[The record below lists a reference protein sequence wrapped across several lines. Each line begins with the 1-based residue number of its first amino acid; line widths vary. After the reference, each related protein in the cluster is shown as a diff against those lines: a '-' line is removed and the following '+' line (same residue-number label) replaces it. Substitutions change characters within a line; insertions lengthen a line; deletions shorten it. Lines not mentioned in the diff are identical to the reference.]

1 MRNKHMHYISTRGE
15 TPAMP
20 FQDAVLT
27 GLAPDGGLLLPET
40 IPDVRGELD
49 SWRGLGFVELAERV
63 MGKFIGDMSA
73 VELRAL
79 LERSYARFDDPA
91 IVPIRDLGSL
101 KIMELFHGPTLAFKD
116 VALQFLGTLFE
127 QILTERGLRMNILG
141 ATSGDTGS
149 AAIAGVQGRDGI
161 EIFVMYPEG
170 RTSALQELQMT
181 AVPDANVHC
190 LAIDGSFDDCQAIMK
205 SLFNDLPFKAKHGLG
220 AVNSVNWARVL
231 AQVVYYVQAGLAL
244 ERNGVGPAICV
255 PTGNF
260 GNIFAGY
267 VALKMGAPIDR
278 LILATNDNDILV
290 RFFNTGRYQR
300 GAVHF
305 TLSPSMDIQVA
316 SNFERFLFLHLNRD
330 SDALR
335 AFMESFASGE
345 EARLSGGAPLDD
357 RIVATSVDRDTT
369 LRTIAE
375 TYRDTGYIVDPHTAV
390 GVAAARR
397 FESDGPVLCLA
408 TAHPAKFPE
417 SVDQT
422 IGKPV
427 ARHPALE
434 ALKGATSRKTSLP
447 AEVGAV
453 REFVERHAL

>member
-1 MRNKHMHYISTRGE
+1 MQYISTRGD

-27 GLAPDGGLLLPET
+27 GLAPDGGLLVPEV
-40 IPDVRGELD
+40 IPDVRDELD
-49 SWRGLGFVELAERV
+49 DWRGLGFVELAARV

-73 VELRAL
+73 EDLRAL

-91 IVPIRDLGSL
+91 IVPVRDVGSL
-101 KIMELFHGPTLAFKD
+101 KVLELFHGPTLAFKD

-127 QILTERGLRMNILG
+127 QILAERGLRMNILG

-149 AAIAGVQGRDGI
+149 AAIAGVQGKDGI

-205 SLFNDLPFKAKHGLG
+205 TLFNDLPFKAKHGLG
-220 AVNSVNWARVL
+220 AFNSVNWARVL

-244 ERNGVGPAICV
+244 ERNGVGPTICV

-267 VALKMGAPIDR
+267 VALQMGVPIDR
-278 LILATNDNDILV
+278 LILATNENDILA
-290 RFFNTGRYQR
+290 RFFNTGVYRR
-300 GAVHF
+300 GAVHY

-316 SNFERFLFLHLNRD
+316 SNFERFLFLHVNRD

-335 AFMESFASGE
+335 AFMESFASSD
-345 EARLSGGAPLDD
+345 EARLTGGAPLDD
-357 RIVATSVDRDTT
+357 RIVATSVDTDTT
-369 LRTIAE
+369 LATIAE
-375 TYRDTGYIVDPHTAV
+375 TYRDTGYIIDPHTAV
-390 GVAAARR
+390 GVAAARQ

-417 SVDQT
+417 SVDQA

-447 AEVGAV
+447 ADVEAV
-453 REFVERHAL
+453 RDFVEQHAR

>member
-1 MRNKHMHYISTRGE
+1 MQYISTRGD

-40 IPDVRGELD
+40 IPDVRDELD
-49 SWRGLGFVELAERV
+49 GWRGLGFVELAARV

-73 VELRAL
+73 DNLQAL
-79 LERSYARFDDPA
+79 LERSYASFDDPA
-91 IVPIRDLGSL
+91 IVPVRDVGSL
-101 KIMELFHGPTLAFKD
+101 KVLELFHGPTLAFKD

-127 QILTERGLRMNILG
+127 QILAERGLRMNILG

-149 AAIAGVQGRDGI
+149 AAIAGVQGKDGI

-205 SLFNDLPFKAKHGLG
+205 TLFNDLPFKAKHGLG

-231 AQVVYYVQAGLAL
+231 AQVVYYVQAGLEL
-244 ERNGVGPAICV
+244 QRNGVGPTICV

-267 VALKMGAPIDR
+267 VALQMGVPIDR
-278 LILATNDNDILV
+278 LILATNENDILA
-290 RFFNTGRYQR
+290 RFFNTGVYRR
-300 GAVHF
+300 GAVHY
-305 TLSPSMDIQVA
+305 TLSPAMDIQVA
-316 SNFERFLFLHLNRD
+316 SNFERFLFLHVNRD

-335 AFMESFASGE
+335 AFMESFTSSD
-345 EARLSGGAPLDD
+345 EARLTGGAPLDD
-357 RIVATSVDRDTT
+357 RIVATSVDTDTT
-369 LRTIAE
+369 LMTIAE
-375 TYRDTGYIVDPHTAV
+375 TYRDTGYIIDPHTAV
-390 GVAAARR
+390 GVAAARQ
-397 FESDGPVLCLA
+397 FECDGPVLCLA

-417 SVDQT
+417 SVDQA

-427 ARHPALE
+427 ARHPTLE
-434 ALKGATSRKTSLP
+434 ALKGRTSRKTSLP
-447 AEVGAV
+447 ADVDAV
-453 REFVERHAL
+453 RDFVEQHAR

>member
-1 MRNKHMHYISTRGE
+1 MQYISTRGD

-27 GLAPDGGLLLPET
+27 GLAPDGGLLVPEV
-40 IPDVRGELD
+40 IPDVRDELD
-49 SWRGLGFVELAERV
+49 DWRGLGFVELAARV

-73 VELRAL
+73 EDLRAL

-101 KIMELFHGPTLAFKD
+101 KVLELFHGPTLAFKD

-127 QILTERGLRMNILG
+127 QILAERGLRMNILG

-149 AAIAGVQGRDGI
+149 AAIAGVQGKDGI

-205 SLFNDLPFKAKHGLG
+205 TLFNDLPFKAKHGLG
-220 AVNSVNWARVL
+220 AFNSVNWARVL

-244 ERNGVGPAICV
+244 ERNGVGPTICV

-267 VALKMGAPIDR
+267 VALQMGVPIDR
-278 LILATNDNDILV
+278 LILATNENDILA
-290 RFFNTGRYQR
+290 RFFNTGVYRR
-300 GAVHF
+300 GAVHY

-316 SNFERFLFLHLNRD
+316 SNFERFLFLHMNRD

-335 AFMESFASGE
+335 AFMESFASSD
-345 EARLSGGAPLDD
+345 EARLTGGAPLDD
-357 RIVATSVDRDTT
+357 RIVATSVDTDTT
-369 LRTIAE
+369 LATIAE
-375 TYRDTGYIVDPHTAV
+375 TYRDTGYIIDPHTAV
-390 GVAAARR
+390 GVAAARQ

-417 SVDQT
+417 SVDQA

-447 AEVGAV
+447 ADVEAV
-453 REFVERHAL
+453 RDFVEQHAR

>member
-1 MRNKHMHYISTRGE
+1 
-15 TPAMP
+15 
-20 FQDAVLT
+20 VLT
-27 GLAPDGGLLLPET
+27 GLAPDGGLLVPEV
-40 IPDVRGELD
+40 IPDVRDELD
-49 SWRGLGFVELAERV
+49 DWRGLGFVELAARV

-73 VELRAL
+73 EDLRAL

-91 IVPIRDLGSL
+91 IVPVRDLGSL
-101 KIMELFHGPTLAFKD
+101 KVLELFHGPTLAFKD

-127 QILTERGLRMNILG
+127 QILAERGLRMNILG

-149 AAIAGVQGRDGI
+149 AAIAGVQGKDGI

-205 SLFNDLPFKAKHGLG
+205 TLFNDLPFKAKHGLG
-220 AVNSVNWARVL
+220 AFNSVNWARVL

-244 ERNGVGPAICV
+244 ERNGVGPTICV

-267 VALKMGAPIDR
+267 VALQMGVPIDR
-278 LILATNDNDILV
+278 LILATNENDILA
-290 RFFNTGRYQR
+290 RFFNTGVYRR
-300 GAVHF
+300 GAVHY

-316 SNFERFLFLHLNRD
+316 SNFERFLFLHVNRD

-335 AFMESFASGE
+335 AFMESFASSD
-345 EARLSGGAPLDD
+345 EARLTGGAPLDD
-357 RIVATSVDRDTT
+357 RIVATSVDTDTT
-369 LRTIAE
+369 LATIAE
-375 TYRDTGYIVDPHTAV
+375 TYRDTGYIIDPHTAV
-390 GVAAARR
+390 GVAAARQ

-417 SVDQT
+417 SVDQA

-447 AEVGAV
+447 ADVEAV
-453 REFVERHAL
+453 RDYVEQHAR

>member
-1 MRNKHMHYISTRGE
+1 
-15 TPAMP
+15 
-20 FQDAVLT
+20 
-27 GLAPDGGLLLPET
+27 
-40 IPDVRGELD
+40 
-49 SWRGLGFVELAERV
+49 
-63 MGKFIGDMSA
+63 
-73 VELRAL
+73 
-79 LERSYARFDDPA
+79 
-91 IVPIRDLGSL
+91 
-101 KIMELFHGPTLAFKD
+101 
-116 VALQFLGTLFE
+116 
-127 QILTERGLRMNILG
+127 
-141 ATSGDTGS
+141 
-149 AAIAGVQGRDGI
+149 
-161 EIFVMYPEG
+161 MYPEG

-205 SLFNDLPFKAKHGLG
+205 TLFNDLPFKAKHGLG

-231 AQVVYYVQAGLAL
+231 AQIVYYVQAALAL

-267 VALKMGAPIDR
+267 VALKMGVPIDR
-278 LILATNDNDILV
+278 LILATNDNDILA
-290 RFFNTGRYQR
+290 RFFNTGVYRR

-305 TLSPSMDIQVA
+305 THSPSMDIQVA
-316 SNFERFLFLHLNRD
+316 SNFERFLFLQLNRD

-335 AFMESFASGE
+335 TFMQSFGSSD

-357 RIVATSVDRDTT
+357 RIVATSVDTDTT

-417 SVDQT
+417 SVDEA

-447 AEVGAV
+447 ADVDAV
-453 REFVERHAL
+453 REFVEQHAR

>member
-1 MRNKHMHYISTRGE
+1 
-15 TPAMP
+15 
-20 FQDAVLT
+20 
-27 GLAPDGGLLLPET
+27 
-40 IPDVRGELD
+40 
-49 SWRGLGFVELAERV
+49 
-63 MGKFIGDMSA
+63 MSA
-73 VELRAL
+73 EDLRAL

-91 IVPIRDLGSL
+91 IVPVRDVGSL
-101 KIMELFHGPTLAFKD
+101 KVLELFHGPTLAFKD

-127 QILTERGLRMNILG
+127 QILAERGLRMNILG

-149 AAIAGVQGRDGI
+149 AAIAGVQGKDGI

-205 SLFNDLPFKAKHGLG
+205 TLFNDLPFKAKHGLG
-220 AVNSVNWARVL
+220 AFNSVNWARVL

-244 ERNGVGPAICV
+244 ERNGVGPTICV

-267 VALKMGAPIDR
+267 VALQMGVPIDR
-278 LILATNDNDILV
+278 LILATNENDILA
-290 RFFNTGRYQR
+290 RFFNTGVYRR
-300 GAVHF
+300 GAVHY

-316 SNFERFLFLHLNRD
+316 SNFERFLFLHVNRD

-335 AFMESFASGE
+335 AFMESFASSD
-345 EARLSGGAPLDD
+345 EARLTGGAPLDD
-357 RIVATSVDRDTT
+357 RIVATSVDTDTT
-369 LRTIAE
+369 LATIAE
-375 TYRDTGYIVDPHTAV
+375 TYRDTGYIIDPHTAV
-390 GVAAARR
+390 GVAAARQ

-417 SVDQT
+417 SVDQA

-447 AEVGAV
+447 ADVEAV
-453 REFVERHAL
+453 RDFVEQHAR

>member
-1 MRNKHMHYISTRGE
+1 
-15 TPAMP
+15 
-20 FQDAVLT
+20 
-27 GLAPDGGLLLPET
+27 
-40 IPDVRGELD
+40 VRDELD
-49 SWRGLGFVELAERV
+49 DWRGLGFVELAARV

-73 VELRAL
+73 EDLRAL

-91 IVPIRDLGSL
+91 IVPVRDLGSL
-101 KIMELFHGPTLAFKD
+101 KVLELFHGPTLAFKD

-127 QILTERGLRMNILG
+127 QILAERGLRMNILG

-149 AAIAGVQGRDGI
+149 AAIAGVQGKDGI

-205 SLFNDLPFKAKHGLG
+205 TLFNDLPFKAKHGLG
-220 AVNSVNWARVL
+220 AFNSVNWARVL

-244 ERNGVGPAICV
+244 ERNGVGPTICV

-267 VALKMGAPIDR
+267 VALQMGVPIDR
-278 LILATNDNDILV
+278 LILATNENDILA
-290 RFFNTGRYQR
+290 RFFNTGVYRR
-300 GAVHF
+300 GAVHY

-316 SNFERFLFLHLNRD
+316 SNFERFLFLHVNRD

-335 AFMESFASGE
+335 AFMESFASSD
-345 EARLSGGAPLDD
+345 EARLTGGAPLDD
-357 RIVATSVDRDTT
+357 RIVATSVDTDTT
-369 LRTIAE
+369 LATIAE
-375 TYRDTGYIVDPHTAV
+375 TYRDTGYIIDPHTAV
-390 GVAAARR
+390 GVAAARQ

-417 SVDQT
+417 SVDQA

-447 AEVGAV
+447 ADVEAV
-453 REFVERHAL
+453 RDFVEQHAR